1 MDGDQWRVQGLA
13 NRHCSWEVKNLGPVY
28 GEGSLEEQSPKFPSA
43 HMRQSLLMRLSAGQF
58 FHNTNRSYGPIVRH
72 PTTILEVA
80 LIPMLQLSF
89 ALLHED
95 RRESVNFSFW
105 EHKMA
110 CIISDREEGA
120 VKFAPRVFN
129 GITLE
134 SLGFLPRNPNIRSS
148 IGRHYHQVCAFALSR
163 LPAYYIQRPSPQ
175 PSIWLLIPALRASS
189 AIQELEQGRI
199 IHGEAAARSLDS
211 NPYVASALVTMY
223 SRCGSTVDA
232 RRIFDLTPAG
242 HSLASWT
249 ALMLAYIDSGD
260 PSTALD
266 LFRSRPRA
274 IPTPDARA
282 FSAAIRACCELASM
296 ESGVELSPGRVV
308 KLRALEQGMAIHAT
322 IDACWC
328 SRDLFLAAAL
338 VDFYARC
345 GSARDCRR
353 VFDQIDGPDVVA
365 WTALVNGYADNGE
378 AALALESFKIMA
390 GSRSCADPDA
400 RCVLAAIKACIALA
414 ASEKPREISTGG
426 KNIAVKMGAL
436 REGMELHARA
446 RRWGFEREEFL
457 GGAIVDMYAKCGSLI
472 DARMAFDRLPA
483 HSAVTVSSIA
493 SAHASAGEGELALEL
508 LLSRELCLPL
518 SADAWAMS
526 AALKACAT
534 AASSL
539 PLTQSIHA
547 RILRAGM
554 EILPVL
560 HAGLIDAYC
569 KSGSL
574 RHAQCL
580 FAASASN
587 DSIAWNALLAGLSH
601 GGDIDRALE
610 LFRQMIDEG
619 IPPVGASFVCAI
631 SACSHAGMVDRA
643 RGLFAAMGRCGVP
656 RGIEHYHCMVD
667 VLGRANRLEEA
678 VAMVRGM
685 PHEPTAVTWRT
696 VLGACHKWKNAK
708 VAKVAFQELVKIDPS
723 DPVAY
728 NLMANVR
735 VFT

>member
-1 MDGDQWRVQGLA
+1 MASTRTVEGLA

-28 GEGSLEEQSPKFPSA
+28 GEGSLEEQSPKIPSA
-43 HMRQSLLMRLSAGQF
+43 HMRLSAGQF
-58 FHNTNRSYGPIVRH
+58 FHNTNSSYGPIVRR
-72 PTTILEVA
+72 PRFAFLCCFVDWRMFLETVEWN
-80 LIPMLQLSF
+80 LEHVLLMVKEFWMTSIKEVPMGQ
-89 ALLHED
+89 
-95 RRESVNFSFW
+95 N
-105 EHKMA
+105 
-110 CIISDREEGA
+110 A

-129 GITLE
+129 GKTLE

-163 LPAYYIQRPSPQ
+163 LPAHYIQRPRPQ

-211 NPYVASALVTMY
+211 NSYVASALVTMY

-266 LFRSRPRA
+266 LFHSRPRA

-328 SRDLFLAAAL
+328 SRDFFLATAL

-353 VFDQIDGPDVVA
+353 VFDQIDAPDVVA

-446 RRWGFEREEFL
+446 RRWGFEREEFV

-508 LLSRELCLPL
+508 LLSRELWLDRLPL

-539 PLTQSIHA
+539 PLAQSIHE